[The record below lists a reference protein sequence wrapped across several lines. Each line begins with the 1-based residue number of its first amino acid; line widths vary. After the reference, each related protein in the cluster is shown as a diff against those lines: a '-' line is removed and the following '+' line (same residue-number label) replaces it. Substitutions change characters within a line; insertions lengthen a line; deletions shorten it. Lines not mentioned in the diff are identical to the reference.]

1 MERHRNFKANNVY
14 PLKENPRVRRK
25 ITMFK
30 EYLRAGFPAL
40 WIQTS
45 EPHRT
50 AAEWGEEAAQA
61 GYRPFQWDCQQGFR
75 ALKGGFKKEESD
87 PLKAVSFL
95 ATGAAGD
102 GRAILFLHNFHR
114 FIKAVEVIQEILNV
128 VSLYKVMGRTLIVLA
143 PTVESPTELEKV
155 FTVLNFDLP
164 DKETLKKTLMYMA
177 DSAKMAMPT
186 EEETETI
193 LEAAKGLT
201 SFEFENALALSLVT
215 KKKFDPAVIVEQK
228 TQLIRKNAS
237 LMLENYDETLENLGG
252 LENLKQFCLKIA
264 RSPLAKG
271 VLLLGTPGTGKSH
284 FAKGLGKALGIPTA
298 GLDFGRMFGSLV
310 GESEGR
316 IREALKIVDAFSPCI
331 LFIDEI
337 EKGLSGIQSSG
348 QTDGGTGSR
357 VFGTFLTWLNDHRS
371 RVFVIATCND
381 ISKIPPEF
389 LRAERWDAIFFI
401 DLPSTR
407 ERKIILDLYKK
418 MYHIE
423 GEPTSTEGW
432 SGAEIKS
439 VCRIAAMMQTTIR
452 EAECFV
458 MPLSRSMADKIE
470 GLRQWAKERTIP
482 ASFDQAPAQADMRRK
497 IN

>member
-1 MERHRNFKANNVY
+1 MSEFIDH
-14 PLKENPRVRRK
+14 LK
-25 ITMFK
+25 
-30 EYLRAGFPAL
+30 AGFPCL
-40 WIQTS
+40 WVQTS
-45 EPHRT
+45 EPTRT
-50 AAEWGEEAAQA
+50 INEWGEEAAQA
-61 GYRPFQWDCQQGFR
+61 GYKPFCWDCIQGFR
-75 ALKGGFKKEESD
+75 AVKGPFKKEEPD
-87 PLKAVSFL
+87 PLKAIGFL
-95 ATGAAGD
+95 ATGATGE
-102 GRAILFLHNFHR
+102 GRAILFLNIFHK
-114 FIKAVEVIQEILNV
+114 FIKATEIIQEILNLMD
-128 VSLYKVMGRTLIVLA
+128 LYKANGKCLIILA
-143 PTVESPTELEKV
+143 PTVEIPMELEKIC
-155 FTVLNFDLP
+155 TVLNFDLP
-164 DKETLKKTLMYMA
+164 DKETLKKTLLYMA
-177 DSAKMAMPT
+177 DSAKMPLPT
-186 EEETETI
+186 EEETEFV

-310 GESEGR
+310 GQSEGR

-357 VFGTFLTWLNDHRS
+357 VFGTFLSWLQDHRS

-381 ISKIPPEF
+381 ISKLPPEF
-389 LRAERWDAIFFI
+389 IRAERWDAIFFV
-401 DLPSTR
+401 DLPTKK
-407 ERKIILDLYKK
+407 ERQVILD
-418 MYHIE
+418 MYREQYRVE
-423 GEPTSTEGW
+423 GEPTTMEGW

-439 VCRIAAMMQTTIR
+439 VCRIAAMMQTSIQ
-452 EAECFV
+452 EAERYV
-458 MPLSRSMADKIE
+458 MPLSKSMWEKIQ
-470 GLRQWAKERTIP
+470 GLRDWAKSRTIP
-482 ASFDQAPAQADMRRK
+482 ASLEVEEPGQEKSLRRV
-497 IN
+497 N

>member
-1 MERHRNFKANNVY
+1 MSNFVDH
-14 PLKENPRVRRK
+14 
-25 ITMFK
+25 
-30 EYLRAGFPAL
+30 LRAGFPAL
-40 WIQTS
+40 WVQTS
-45 EPHRT
+45 ESQRT
-50 AAEWGEEAAQA
+50 VSEWGEEAAQA
-61 GYRPFQWDCQQGFR
+61 GYKPFQWDCQQGFR
-75 ALKGGFKKEESD
+75 ALKGGFKKEEPD
-87 PLKAVSFL
+87 PLKAIGFL
-95 ATGAAGD
+95 ATGATGE
-102 GRAILFLHNFHR
+102 GRAILFLHNFHKY
-114 FIKAVEVIQEILNV
+114 IKVIENIQEILNLMD
-128 VSLYKVMGRTLIVLA
+128 LYKANGKTIVILA
-143 PTVESPTELEKV
+143 PTVEIPTELEKV
-155 FTVLNFDLP
+155 FTVLSFDLP
-164 DKETLKKTLMYMA
+164 DKETLKKTLLYMA
-177 DSAKMAMPT
+177 DSAKMALPT
-186 EEETETI
+186 EDETETT

-215 KKKFDPAVIVEQK
+215 KKKFDPLVIVEQK

-252 LENLKQFCLKIA
+252 LDNLKQFCLKVA

-284 FAKGLGKALGIPTA
+284 FAKGLGKALNIPTA

-357 VFGTFLTWLNDHRS
+357 VFGTFLTWLNDHKS

-389 LRAERWDAIFFI
+389 LRAERWDAIFFV
-401 DLPSTR
+401 DLPTSR

-439 VCRIAAMMQTTIR
+439 LCRIAAMMQTTIK
-452 EAECFV
+452 EAEAYV
-458 MPLSRSMADKIE
+458 MPLSQSMADKI
-470 GLRQWAKERTIP
+470 GALRQWAKQRTIP
-482 ASFDQAPAQADMRRK
+482 ASLDQETVNLSGRRS